1 MLQAPMFECLS
12 LDPFSSFDDG
22 RSPAEVGIGRCHIVE
37 ALVVSAVV
45 VMLDEGLDL
54 LVEITAQ
61 VFHLVRGRSAGRVTG
76 EATLASLHELFGLS
90 VIQALGDT
98 LAAAKLG
105 NGVIAS

>member
-1 MLQAPMFECLS
+1 VGLVLGLILSGEPAVLQAPMFDGLS

-54 LVEITAQ
+54 LVEIAGQ
-61 VFHLVRGRSAGRVTG
+61 EVVRKRRRDP
-76 EATLASLHELFGLS
+76 TLRE
-90 VIQALGDT
+90 
-98 LAAAKLG
+98 
-105 NGVIAS
+105 